1 MHQFPNPAEFLFYV
15 FSNNLYFSARSPLV
29 GHINSSL
36 EGLTTIRAFGAQQIL
51 KNEFDRHQ
59 DLYTS
64 ALMTKKISIHGFGFV
79 IEIFSTIFSL
89 CIISWFLFFET
100 SE

>member
-1 MHQFPNPAEFLFYV
+1 MRKKHMFL
-15 FSNNLYFSARSPLV
+15 ARSPLV

-36 EGLTTIRAFGAQQIL
+36 EGLTTIRAFGAQQVL
-51 KNEFDRHQ
+51 KNEFDRYQ

-64 ALMTKKISIHGFGFV
+64 ASMTKKISMHVFSFA
-79 IEIFSTIFSL
+79 IEICSTLFYL
-89 CIISWFLFFET
+89 AIISWFLFFER